1 MNWKDGFLANIIVSF
16 LLEEGNKNIFL
27 DSLIKEFNKSGE
39 LNKEFQKMWIDNMV
53 SQYLDLI
60 NGKVPKEL
68 FQHTKEMV
76 RLNLELMLES
86 IEEI

>member
-16 LLEEGNKNIFL
+16 LLKEGNKNIFL

-68 FQHTKEMV
+68 FQHTKEYHH
-76 RLNLELMLES
+76 
-86 IEEI
+86 

>member
-68 FQHTKEMV
+68 FQHTKEYHH
-76 RLNLELMLES
+76 
-86 IEEI
+86 